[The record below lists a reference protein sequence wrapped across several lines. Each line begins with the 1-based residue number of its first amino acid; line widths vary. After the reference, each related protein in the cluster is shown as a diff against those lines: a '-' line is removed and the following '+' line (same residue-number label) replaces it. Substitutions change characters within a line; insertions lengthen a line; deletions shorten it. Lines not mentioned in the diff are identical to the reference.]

1 MTGVMKKILLSLLVL
16 GSMMFTGCMEENDTP
31 MGYVNFTINPNST
44 FYTNLNH
51 VGGYEYF
58 IGGYKGVIIFRYSWT
73 EFLAYERA
81 CPHCHEVGVEVQEQ
95 SGVIL
100 ECPQCGSQFIYTDGS
115 PIKGP
120 AVSSLR
126 QYSTYYDGSQLHVYN

>member
-16 GSMMFTGCMEENDTP
+16 GSMMFAGCVEENDTP
-31 MGYVNFTINPNST
+31 MGYVYFTINPNST
-44 FYTNLNH
+44 FCTNLNH

-115 PIKGP
+115 PIKAP

>member
-16 GSMMFTGCMEENDTP
+16 GSMMFAGCVKENDTP
-31 MGYVNFTINPNST
+31 MGYVYFTINPNST
-44 FYTNLNH
+44 FCTNLNH

-58 IGGYKGVIIFRYSWT
+58 TGGYKGVIIFRYSWT

-115 PIKGP
+115 PIKAP

>member
-1 MTGVMKKILLSLLVL
+1 MTSVVKKILMPLLL
-16 GSMMFTGCMEENDTP
+16 IGSMMFTSCINENDTP
-31 MGYVNFTINPNST
+31 IGYVNFTINPNST
-44 FYTNLNH
+44 FYSNLNS

-58 IGGYKGVIIFRYSWT
+58 IGGHKGVVIFRYSWT

-120 AVSSLR
+120 TVSSLR
-126 QYSTYYDGSQLHVYN
+126 QYSTYYDGYQLHVYN

>member
-16 GSMMFTGCMEENDTP
+16 GSMMFAGCVEENDTP

-115 PIKGP
+115 PIKVP

>member
-16 GSMMFTGCMEENDTP
+16 GSMMFAGCVEENDTP
-31 MGYVNFTINPNST
+31 MGYVYFTINPNST
-44 FYTNLNH
+44 FCTNLNH

>member
-1 MTGVMKKILLSLLVL
+1 MKKILLSLLVL
-16 GSMMFTGCMEENDTP
+16 GSIMFTGCVEENDTP

-100 ECPQCGSQFIYTDGS
+100 ECPQCGSEFIYTDGS
-115 PIKGP
+115 PIKSP

>member
-16 GSMMFTGCMEENDTP
+16 GSMMFAGCVEENDTP

-81 CPHCHEVGVEVQEQ
+81 CPHCHELIKPHTVC
-95 SGVIL
+95 SA
-100 ECPQCGSQFIYTDGS
+100 CGF
-115 PIKGP
+115 
-120 AVSSLR
+120 
-126 QYSTYYDGSQLHVYN
+126 YDGKEVVKHEAEKATEA